1 MDASSPA
8 VIELAG
14 VSMRFRLT
22 EHRPRSVKEYAIHWL
37 KGALRTHELWALSG
51 VDLKIR
57 RGERVALVGRNG
69 AGKSTLL
76 KVISRILRPTAGR
89 VVVRGT
95 LAPILG
101 LGTGFD
107 QELTGLEN
115 IYLNALLLGRRRR
128 EVDAALAEII
138 AFSGLADFIHSPIRT
153 YSAGMQARL
162 GFAIATAW
170 APDVLIL
177 DEVLAV
183 GDAEFIRRCRE
194 RLESFRARGTTL
206 LFVSHHA
213 EEVRSTCERCLWL
226 EAGAL
231 RADGPTPEVLAAYE
245 RFTLAREAA
254 ASSR

>member
-1 MDASSPA
+1 MHTSAPP
-8 VIELAG
+8 VIELHG

-51 VDLKIR
+51 IDLTLR

-76 KVISRILRPTAGR
+76 RVISRILRPTAGE

-107 QELTGLEN
+107 QELTGREN

-128 EVDAALAEII
+128 EVDAELDAII

-183 GDAEFIRRCRE
+183 GDAEFIRRCHE

-213 EEVRSTCERCLWL
+213 EELLEICDRGVWL
-226 EAGAL
+226 EAGAV
-231 RADGPTPEVLAAYE
+231 RGDGPIAEVLAAYE
-245 RFTLAREAA
+245 RFTLERTAEAT
-254 ASSR
+254 SR